1 MNMSERHKVQASAQ
15 ADFYEEVESR
25 MSMENRPVETT
36 ASETVVIE
44 QPVSEMPA
52 GARVDGAAQ
61 SGTAPQ
67 AESRRTLYRHPSE
80 KMIGG
85 VCGGLAEY
93 FGWDP
98 ALVRV
103 AWVLLTVMT
112 SGGGLLAYLVLW
124 GVLPVGSAA
133 IGQVRPAAFNM
144 NGQGF
149 TLMAY
154 SLITLGALWLLSNLG
169 ILPRLWEMFSG
180 VVSVAFWPAVLVII
194 GLMLLRNS
202 GRDLSLDWSNLRRRV
217 KSEVGDKAPSREDV
231 NSSLRQAREK
241 FPLKRSRT
249 DRIFMGVCGGIG
261 RRLGV
266 DANLVRLIWA
276 AFSVG
281 SVGMGV
287 LIYILLGLFL
297 PEEMPTEL
305 APMGEARDVQIVDG
319 TVNGSH

>member
-1 MNMSERHKVQASAQ
+1 MN
-15 ADFYEEVESR
+15 
-25 MSMENRPVETT
+25 MENRPVETT
-36 ASETVVIE
+36 ARETGETVVVE
-44 QPVSEMPA
+44 SPVNETPAMGAPVSET
-52 GARVDGAAQ
+52 AQ
-61 SGTAPQ
+61 SESAPR
-67 AESRRTLYRHPSE
+67 AESQRTLYRHPSE
-80 KMIGG
+80 KMVGG

-133 IGQVRPAAFNM
+133 TGQVRPAAFNL

-149 TLMAY
+149 TFMAY
-154 SLITLGALWLLSNLG
+154 GLITLGALWLLSNMG

-180 VVSVAFWPAVLVII
+180 VLSVAFWPAVLVAI

-217 KSEVGDKAPSREDV
+217 KNEASERTPSREDL
-231 NSSLRQAREK
+231 NSTLRQAREK

-261 RRLGV
+261 RRLGI

-297 PEEMPTEL
+297 PEDMPAEL
-305 APMGEARDVQIVDG
+305 APMGDAKNVQIVDG